1 MLTNSLKGESTM
13 RKIPIALALIIL
25 FSLNGHAQTA
35 TDVES
40 LRGLQGVAV
49 LFSKYPK
56 ELEQNGLTMMQVNTE
71 VELRLRKAGIKI
83 LTAEEAFKSPG
94 APIFLVRLESEENL
108 GLYAVSIRLEFQQ
121 SVSLYRKPSTTVR
134 CATWQVSNLTT
145 VGGNNLRQVKD
156 LVGDGVDIFANDFL
170 KANPK

>member
-1 MLTNSLKGESTM
+1 M
-13 RKIPIALALIIL
+13 RMILIALALIVI
-25 FSLNGHAQTA
+25 FSFNGHAQTA
-35 TDVES
+35 PDVES

-56 ELEQNGLTMMQVNTE
+56 ELEQNGLTMTQVNTE
-71 VELRLRKAGIKI
+71 VEIRLRKAGIKL

-94 APIFLVRLESEENL
+94 APMFLVRLESTEHL

-121 SVSLYRKPSTTVR
+121 SVSLYRKPSTIVR
-134 CATWQVSNLTT
+134 CATWQVSNLIT
-145 VGGNNLRQVKD
+145 VGVNNFRQVKD

-170 KANPK
+170 TANQK